1 MKFLAEFGVNWSR
14 KSGPCEMNE
23 FSVMFMRRI
32 AWYVHNHYAKEIKI
46 ILFNG
51 NIYLPLKPQP
61 WIFFQAASELH
72 VTNIIAWVADR
83 IFLSHI

>member
-23 FSVMFMRRI
+23 FSVMFMQNRI

-51 NIYLPLKPQP
+51 SIYLPLKPQP
-61 WIFFQAASELH
+61 KIFFKLHQNYMLLTLLH
-72 VTNIIAWVADR
+72 V
-83 IFLSHI
+83 